1 MVHADTTLK
10 HPWSKLFV
18 PTWDF
23 WFHKTRL
30 RSAFSRMSRS
40 FSPCS
45 GVLVPAE
52 MKCQEKCCNDLAV
65 TWLGLVL
72 SLPSHCRYASFRHT
86 FIAHINLNLFI
97 ENCMNQK
104 EKNVSVCRGTCK
116 FSKSRTPAGAY
127 MIPIDTNMGYITG
140 DFVGTLAHGSWA
152 KLQHRACQ
160 CGHWRSDQAEAEIM
174 EQQSSQD
181 IFRISEAKNLKPLKN
196 TLSKCSWTKMSEW
209 IEWNVDVWKCLVFL
223 ASLAKYLGPRMMPK
237 TSRISCEDFKTV
249 ATLCWTNFFGPL
261 RNHLYKR
268 PRSVCSSV
276 SYRIFTEVYQ
286 LSMLRVL
293 L

>member
-1 MVHADTTLK
+1 
-10 HPWSKLFV
+10 
-18 PTWDF
+18 
-23 WFHKTRL
+23 
-30 RSAFSRMSRS
+30 MSTS

-52 MKCQEKCCNDLAV
+52 MKCKKKCCNDLAV
-65 TWLGLVL
+65 TWLVI
-72 SLPSHCRYASFRHT
+72 SLPSHCRCASFRHT

-97 ENCMNQK
+97 ENCMDQK
-104 EKNVSVCRGTCK
+104 ENIQ
-116 FSKSRTPAGAY
+116 FAGVLANFPRVEHQPGHNY

-140 DFVGTLAHGSWA
+140 DFAGTLAHGSWA

-209 IEWNVDVWKCLVFL
+209 IEWNFDVWKCLVFL
-223 ASLAKYLGPRMMPK
+223 ASLAVKNCSKYLGWCQRLQEFPVK
-237 TSRISCEDFKTV
+237 T
-249 ATLCWTNFFGPL
+249 L
-261 RNHLYKR
+261 RLWPHFAGQI
-268 PRSVCSSV
+268 C
-276 SYRIFTEVYQ
+276 
-286 LSMLRVL
+286 
-293 L
+293 